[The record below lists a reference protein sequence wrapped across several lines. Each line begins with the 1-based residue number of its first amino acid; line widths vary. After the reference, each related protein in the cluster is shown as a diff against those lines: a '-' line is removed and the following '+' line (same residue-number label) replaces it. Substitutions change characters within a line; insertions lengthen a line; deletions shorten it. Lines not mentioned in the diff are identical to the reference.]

1 MTAGTT
7 KNLLLGVFQVLG
19 PNGMSGASW
28 PHPENHQVEFA
39 QLPHWTSMARRVEQA
54 GLDFLFLAGS
64 YGFATIGGEVPAVSV
79 EEGTFVR
86 LDPLVLMSAL
96 AAATTALG
104 LVTTTSTMFEPP
116 YANARRFATLD
127 HFSRGRMGWNVVTGS
142 AQESAAAMFGRTLT
156 PHDERYDMADDY
168 LDLTYAMLEGGW
180 EDDAVL
186 ADRASRRYADAAKV
200 HPLHHDGPYHRAHGM
215 FPAPP
220 SPQRTPVV
228 FQAGSSGRGR
238 EFAAQ
243 HAEVVFLQG
252 TTTEAVAANVTDIRA
267 RTVAQGRPADSV
279 RIVVGLSV
287 FTGPTRQV
295 AQQRVAELDD
305 LSSVQGAAARYAA
318 NTGIDLLALDPD
330 STLVDARGE
339 QGQSNID
346 RYRGT
351 DGSRPPSVREI
362 LEEVRMR
369 ALRGLVLVGDGAD
382 VAAQMADYVART
394 DVDGFL
400 LEPHLTPGTVDD
412 IAEHVLPRL
421 TERGMFGAAP
431 RGVTLRERVFGVG
444 RRHLPPEH
452 RGARSR
458 PTAALTR

>member
-1 MTAGTT
+1 MT

-28 PHPENHQVEFA
+28 PHPENRQVEFTSLA
-39 QLPHWTSMARRVEQA
+39 HWTSTARRVEDA
-54 GLDFLFLAGS
+54 GLDFLFLADS
-64 YGFATIGGEVPAVSV
+64 YGFATIGGRVPAVSV
-79 EEGTFVR
+79 EEGTFAR

-96 AAATTALG
+96 AQVTTDLG

-127 HFSRGRMGWNVVTGS
+127 HFSGGRMGWNVVTGS
-142 AQESAAAMFGRTLT
+142 AQESAAAMFGMPLT
-156 PHDERYDMADDY
+156 AHDQRYDMADDD
-168 LDLTYAMLEGGW
+168 LDLSYAMLEGGW

-186 ADRASRRYADAAKV
+186 ADRAARRYADATKV
-200 HPLHHDGPYHRAHGM
+200 HPLHHDGPFHRAHGM
-215 FPAPP
+215 FPVPP
-220 SPQRTPVV
+220 SPQRTPVL

-238 EFAAQ
+238 EFAAR

-252 TTTEAVAANVTDIRA
+252 TTTAAVAANVADIRSRA
-267 RTVAQGRPADSV
+267 VAHGRAPDAI

-287 FTGPTRQV
+287 FTGATREV
-295 AQQRVAELDD
+295 AQRRLAELDD
-305 LSSVQGAAARYAA
+305 LSSVEGAAARYAA

-330 STLVDARGE
+330 STLVDAVGE

-346 RYRGT
+346 RYRGL
-351 DGSRPPSVREI
+351 DGGRPPTVREI

-369 ALRGLVLVGDGAD
+369 ALRGLVLTGAGEQ
-382 VAAQMADYVART
+382 VADEMADYVRQT

-412 IAEHVLPRL
+412 VVEHVLPALR
-421 TERGMFGAAP
+421 ERGLFGRAP
-431 RGVTLRERVFGVG
+431 RGLTLRERVFGPGHRHLGAEHPAG
-444 RRHLPPEH
+444 RRRAGTP
-452 RGARSR
+452 S
-458 PTAALTR
+458 LTP